1 MFKEEFEER
10 AAIMEY
16 DGGLSREMAEAE
28 AEKHRHACEVRYW
41 VNRCYPNGLEMAD
54 QMARIEKKRGKAAAD
69 ALRADARIEW
79 AKRRAAE

>member
-16 DGGLSREMAEAE
+16 DGGLPRDKAEEE

-41 VNRCYPNGLEMAD
+41 VALHYPDGQAMNSRMNS
-54 QMARIEKKRGKAAAD
+54 IERRRGKEAAD

-79 AKRRAAE
+79 AKRRTE

>member
-16 DGGLSREMAEAE
+16 DGGLPRDKAEEE

-41 VNRCYPNGLEMAD
+41 VGLHYPDGQSMNSRMNS
-54 QMARIEKKRGKAAAD
+54 IERRRGKEAAD

-79 AKRRAAE
+79 AKRSGS